1 MQKDNYIKFIFPV
14 FIIVLWLTATN
25 LGNIPETA
33 LPKLSSVKT
42 AFVEMLKTGQLYS
55 DLGISI
61 RRVLGGYII
70 SSILGISI
78 GITMGISKRIKETM
92 LFSLTSIRQ
101 VPMVAWIPLI
111 ILWTGIGEI
120 SKITVIFFAATFP
133 IIVNTINGIDS
144 TPENYLELAKAYKLN
159 KIDTFFKV
167 YLPSALPNIFI
178 GLRLGLSA
186 SWMAVVAAELVAS
199 SSGIGYRL
207 NDARSL
213 MKSDVVIVCMI
224 LIGITGVLMDKII
237 TLIAQQI
244 MSWKYN

>member
-1 MQKDNYIKFIFPV
+1 
-14 FIIVLWLTATN
+14 
-25 LGNIPETA
+25 
-33 LPKLSSVKT
+33 
-42 AFVEMLKTGQLYS
+42 
-55 DLGISI
+55 
-61 RRVLGGYII
+61 LGGYII

-224 LIGITGVLMDKII
+224 VIGITGVLMDKII

>member
-42 AFVEMLKTGQLYS
+42 AFVEMLKTGQLY
-55 DLGISI
+55 
-61 RRVLGGYII
+61 

-167 YLPSALPNIFI
+167 YLPSVRR
-178 GLRLGLSA
+178 G
-186 SWMAVVAAELVAS
+186 W
-199 SSGIGYRL
+199 
-207 NDARSL
+207 
-213 MKSDVVIVCMI
+213 
-224 LIGITGVLMDKII
+224 
-237 TLIAQQI
+237 Q
-244 MSWKYN
+244 

>member
-42 AFVEMLKTGQLYS
+42 EFVEMLKTGQLYS

-224 LIGITGVLMDKII
+224 VIGITGVLMDKII
-237 TLIAQQI
+237 TLFAQQI

>member
-70 SSILGISI
+70 SSIL
-78 GITMGISKRIKETM
+78 GISKRIKETM

-167 YLPSALPNIFI
+167 YLPSVLPNIFI

-224 LIGITGVLMDKII
+224 VIGITGVLMDKII